1 MKNDDVTSPPPQL
14 LEAIKD
20 VNKLCKG
27 TFSRWFLLNNN
38 WHFENNH
45 DLKEYSL
52 VVVVGDIAKMN
63 LEQWWSYRVI
73 IWRLNFNWLT
83 FNSCHGILN
92 FYHLLF
98 FITFRLKHSRM
109 NDDLSRLNFFNPFS
123 CAAELNITNS
133 G

>member
-38 WHFENNH
+38 WHYENNH
-45 DLKEYSL
+45 DLNELSL

-63 LEQWWSYRVI
+63 LEQ
-73 IWRLNFNWLT
+73 
-83 FNSCHGILN
+83 
-92 FYHLLF
+92 
-98 FITFRLKHSRM
+98 
-109 NDDLSRLNFFNPFS
+109 
-123 CAAELNITNS
+123 
-133 G
+133 